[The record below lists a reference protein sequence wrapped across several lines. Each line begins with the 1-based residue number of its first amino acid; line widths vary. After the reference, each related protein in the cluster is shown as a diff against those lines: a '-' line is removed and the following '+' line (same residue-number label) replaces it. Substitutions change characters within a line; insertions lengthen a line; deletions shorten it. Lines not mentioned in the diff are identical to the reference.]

1 MNNQDL
7 PTRIRFLLGN
17 LPKEFHMRDQDL
29 PPSIRSLLENTPP
42 LSAEK
47 LEFLRAEEERDKQNF
62 HQEISA
68 FFTALQDCDA
78 DTLENRFGFC
88 AEQWQ
93 GILAALDGQGVAP
106 EDLWFPADAMDELVG
121 KDTVRFEIYGGL
133 AGETK
138 AYSAYCTLYR
148 GFRLTA
154 KYCPQRSPKLK
165 IVSIVRE
172 MRSRSDWRDITI
184 FQAA

>member
-1 MNNQDL
+1 MNN
-7 PTRIRFLLGN
+7 
-17 LPKEFHMRDQDL
+17 QDL

-68 FFTALQDCDA
+68 FFAALQERDA

-88 AEQWQ
+88 AAQWQ

-138 AYSAYCTLYR
+138 VYSAPCTLYRASCTLYR

>member
-1 MNNQDL
+1 MQAAF
-7 PTRIRFLLGN
+7 PTPKVAPHDRPRPASIYSDCTGRIYR
-17 LPKEFHMRDQDL
+17 
-29 PPSIRSLLENTPP
+29 PPHSEWEI
-42 LSAEK
+42 
-47 LEFLRAEEERDKQNF
+47 LREEEERDKQAF
-62 HQEISA
+62 HQKISA
-68 FFTALQDCDA
+68 CFVALQECDV

-88 AEQWQ
+88 TAQWQ

-121 KDTVRFEIYGGL
+121 KDTVRFEIYGGS

-138 AYSAYCTLYR
+138 VYSAPCTLYRASCTLYR